1 LASFEDIAV
10 LLEENSQVLSMA
22 SIFLSKSL
30 PKDSEFYETQEYILD
45 DEDKVFREFELLSLQ
60 AERDLEIVRPY
71 LNDGIVDGVRN
82 HLQVL
87 KTAFGNF
94 LDSRVL
100 EDKAAKEDFTIKFRK
115 VCNDNDF
122 TPEHMFSFIYGY
134 ACGVKGNTRDCEDF
148 DYGECAFGAK
158 RTISTVLFN
167 SDRKELQAFRAW
179 ISNTLVQLMYFHSVC
194 LPANLDTCTEEEN
207 AVAANT
213 VGKMKSAFAEVCD
226 NLEQSQLCSE
236 KTLTSF
242 PLCVIYDR
250 GYPIPRDS
258 VEYATG
264 TVVYSNIALTTSNTE
279 ITDEL
284 DAAAEVLDAIGGVAE
299 LAGPKGE
306 AVGAVFGAIG
316 GVLRIVSIF
325 QGNDQTDPTQAL
337 IINGFKEMNKR
348 FDMLESQIGE
358 GFDQVREEAQNVG
371 ELCHVSSLRSD
382 HSVSL

>member
-1 LASFEDIAV
+1 
-10 LLEENSQVLSMA
+10 
-22 SIFLSKSL
+22 
-30 PKDSEFYETQEYILD
+30 
-45 DEDKVFREFELLSLQ
+45 
-60 AERDLEIVRPY
+60 
-71 LNDGIVDGVRN
+71 
-82 HLQVL
+82 
-87 KTAFGNF
+87 
-94 LDSRVL
+94 
-100 EDKAAKEDFTIKFRK
+100 
-115 VCNDNDF
+115 
-122 TPEHMFSFIYGY
+122 
-134 ACGVKGNTRDCEDF
+134 
-148 DYGECAFGAK
+148 
-158 RTISTVLFN
+158 
-167 SDRKELQAFRAW
+167 
-179 ISNTLVQLMYFHSVC
+179 
-194 LPANLDTCTEEEN
+194 
-207 AVAANT
+207 
-213 VGKMKSAFAEVCD
+213 
-226 NLEQSQLCSE
+226 
-236 KTLTSF
+236 
-242 PLCVIYDR
+242 VIDDR